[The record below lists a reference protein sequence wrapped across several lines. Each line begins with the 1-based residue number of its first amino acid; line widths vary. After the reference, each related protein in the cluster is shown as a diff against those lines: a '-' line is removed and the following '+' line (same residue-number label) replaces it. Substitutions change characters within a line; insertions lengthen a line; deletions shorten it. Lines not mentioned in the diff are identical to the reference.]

1 MSVVVLVGGTPC
13 SKELVENSGLE
24 QELQL
29 LKQTVSFWR
38 QAALVHLYGLVN
50 SINFAISDN
59 TQ

>member
-29 LKQTVSFWR
+29 LKNKQSLSGGRQHSFTFT
-38 QAALVHLYGLVN
+38 A
-50 SINFAISDN
+50 
-59 TQ
+59 

>member
-38 QAALVHLYGLVN
+38 QAALVHL
-50 SINFAISDN
+50 
-59 TQ
+59 